1 MLKSYFK
8 KRIVKYIKNKSK
20 NDFVSEYING
30 SLEVHKSVEKYCTG
44 GWSIT
49 KNLGKLVIKIIKEED
64 IKRVIEF
71 GAGSSSLVISSAL
84 AENGEGK
91 LVSLEQRPE
100 WCKKEWKKVEN
111 MKEVKSSIIHVDEY
125 VSWGVS
131 GLYYSFGNVREKMD
145 RRKAFDLVFI
155 DAPQY
160 FFGREGT
167 LPIILPHIA
176 SGGLVV
182 LDDAGRSKEQFAL
195 YQWLRSYPGLELV
208 CFDEEFGG
216 KGVAILENSWTGEK
230 RFSPLSFLASIGVT
244 FSRWRALRD
253 RSDIEQ

>member
-1 MLKSYFK
+1 MIKKYFK
-8 KRIVKYIKNKSK
+8 KEIVKYIKNRS
-20 NDFVSEYING
+20 NNEFVGDYINEH
-30 SLEVHKSVEKYCTG
+30 LEVYESVEKYCTG

-49 KNLGKLVIKIIKEED
+49 KNMGGLVVKIIEKKD
-64 IKRVIEF
+64 IKRVVEF

-84 AENGEGK
+84 AKKGEGK
-91 LVSLEQRPE
+91 LVSIEQRPE
-100 WCKKEWKKVEN
+100 WCKKEWKKVEKK
-111 MKEVKSSIIHVDEY
+111 KEVKSSMINVDAS

-145 RRKAFDLVFI
+145 RREAFDLVFI

-253 RSDIEQ
+253 RSDIER